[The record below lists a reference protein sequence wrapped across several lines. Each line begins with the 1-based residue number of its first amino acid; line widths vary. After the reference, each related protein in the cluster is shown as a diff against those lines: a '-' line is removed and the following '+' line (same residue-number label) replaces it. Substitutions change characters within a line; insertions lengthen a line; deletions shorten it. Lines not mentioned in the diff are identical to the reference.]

1 VCFLEK
7 NYVFVY
13 GSLRKHHPNAQQL
26 KNADCIAEQS
36 WTKGNLLDSGYG
48 FPYLVPSDGKVY
60 GELYS
65 VDDDELH
72 ALDRLEGYHGEG
84 RNNHYERVIQ
94 KVVTDNGAYQAFVYI
109 LADFSKAAKMDK
121 IQCGD
126 WGVYSLL
133 KQKELLYFAYGSC
146 MDNERFRKAGVDHY
160 FQRIRGTGI
169 LGGYTIRFTRKS
181 FNGGRADIVEEGG
194 RVEGKVYEVSKES
207 LAYLYQREGVEA
219 GCYRPAI
226 INVSLNG
233 LLLKNVLTFIVV
245 EKEAETAPPQEY
257 VEEIFRG
264 AAGYVSEGYLEL
276 LRKKLQVNFNLTIQG
291 EFKEAT

>member
-1 VCFLEK
+1 VDK

-13 GSLRKHHPNAQQL
+13 GSLRKHQHNARQL
-26 KNADCIAEQS
+26 RNAKCIAEQS
-36 WTKGNLLDSGYG
+36 WTKGSLRDSGYG
-48 FPYLVPSDGKVY
+48 FPYLVPSNGIVY

-65 VDDDELH
+65 VNHDVLQS
-72 ALDRLEGYHGEG
+72 LDRLEGFHGEG

-109 LADFSKAAKMDK
+109 LADLSKAEKMDE
-121 IQCGD
+121 IQGGD

-146 MDNERFRKAGVDHY
+146 MDNERFRNARVDHY

-169 LGGYTIRFTRKS
+169 LDGYTLRFTRKS
-181 FNGGRADIVEEGG
+181 FNGGRADIVEESGK
-194 RVEGKVYEVSKES
+194 VEGKVYELSKES

-226 INVSLNG
+226 IRVTVNG
-233 LLLKNVLTFIVV
+233 ILLKNVLTFIVV
-245 EKEAETAPPQEY
+245 EKEAETAPPQDY

-264 AAGYVSEGYLEL
+264 AQGYLSEGYLGL
-276 LRKKLQVNFNLTIQG
+276 LREKLQVSFNLTI
-291 EFKEAT
+291 